1 MNREL
6 ESISYRPLK
15 SLGLPKKAGTVS
27 IFLGLMSWID
37 RNDPHRNNS
46 S

>member
-1 MNREL
+1 MSREL

-15 SLGLPKKAGTVS
+15 SLGLPKKVDIVS
-27 IFLGLMSWID
+27 TFLGLMSWID
-37 RNDPHRNNS
+37 RNDPYRNNS